1 MVHFNNANIN
11 RLHTKTISEAGYAAK
26 QVPPINSGE
35 DKENVEGSIKGW
47 HYCWSHGVNMTHM
60 GANCKN
66 PKEGHI
72 NAATILNLQGGSNLI
87 YAPFTKR
94 TGGRGGRVRG
104 DGGRGRGPVIPPVFP
119 VIE

>member
-1 MVHFNNANIN
+1 MLHFNNADIN
-11 RLHTKTISEAGYAAK
+11 RLHKKNVSDAGYTATHK
-26 QVPPINSGE
+26 GE
-35 DKENVEGSIKGW
+35 DKENAPGTIKGW
-47 HYCWSHGVNMTHM
+47 HYCWSHGVNMTHT

-94 TGGRGGRVRG
+94 TAGRGGRGR
-104 DGGRGRGPVIPPVFP
+104 DGGRGCGRGPILPPVVP